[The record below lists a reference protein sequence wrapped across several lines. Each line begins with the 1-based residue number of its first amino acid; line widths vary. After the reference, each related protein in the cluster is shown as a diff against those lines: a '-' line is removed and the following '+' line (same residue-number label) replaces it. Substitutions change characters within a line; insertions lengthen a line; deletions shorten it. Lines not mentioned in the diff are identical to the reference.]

1 MKFVELIGVDSGNS
15 YCLRSSDI
23 YLWEFEAGS
32 CTVCY
37 FILEER
43 HGIVCT
49 IESADIALQYLN
61 METK

>member
-1 MKFVELIGVDSGNS
+1 MKFVELIGFDSGKS

-23 YLWEFEAGS
+23 YFWEFETGS
-32 CTVCY
+32 CTVFY
-37 FILEER
+37 FILKER
-43 HGIVCT
+43 HCIVCT